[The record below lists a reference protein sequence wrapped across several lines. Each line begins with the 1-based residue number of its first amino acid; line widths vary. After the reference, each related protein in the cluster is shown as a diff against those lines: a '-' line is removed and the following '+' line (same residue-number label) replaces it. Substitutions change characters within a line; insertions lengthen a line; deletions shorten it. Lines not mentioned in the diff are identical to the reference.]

1 MSGNSIWNELQK
13 VSEIVAELR
22 ATNSSNEKIEILERN
37 KDNEMLAN
45 VLFFT
50 YHPHMKYKVTLKGI
64 HGATVSKDGSQFDNP
79 FALCKVLAQ
88 SNINK
93 SLRNEVATFLATA
106 PTEEVKGL
114 IMGMLLKQLG
124 IGVTAKTIN
133 KVFTDLI
140 PMFEVARGESYKNV
154 KMTKGEYIAV
164 THKINGIR
172 GVYYY
177 DKFLSRQ
184 GKDIGG
190 FNNIIKELHE
200 LFKAIGV
207 DHESAILDGELVRIN
222 RNMEISDEDNFR
234 LTSSIV
240 NSKKRTASEEEQ
252 IEYIIFD
259 TMPRV
264 EFERG
269 ESTKIYT
276 ERLKDLMRIKEA
288 IEQLGLSHVRV
299 VDMFYKGEYSPEI
312 IDSIL
317 EQTDEMGLEGVM
329 INTDSTYKCR
339 KTKDLIKV
347 KSFYYNDVK
356 IIGFEEGKE
365 GKEFEGTLG
374 AVIVDYKGFPCGVGS
389 GFKSDE
395 RDWIWEHRDDL
406 IGRVC
411 MVKCKGESRN
421 SKDDE
426 AVSMQFPIW
435 CGLREE
441 GKEVSYES

>member
-93 SLRNEVATFLATA
+93 SLRNEVATFLATV

-154 KMTKGEYIAV
+154 KMSKGEYIAV

-207 DHESAILDGELVRIN
+207 NHESVILDGELVRIN

-234 LTSSIV
+234 LTASIV
-240 NSKKRTASEEEQ
+240 NSKKRTAEEEEQ
-252 IEYIIFD
+252 VEYIIFD

-299 VDMFYKGEYSPEI
+299 VDMFYKGDYAPEI

-317 EQTDEMGLEGVM
+317 EQTDKLGLEGVM
-329 INTDSTYKCR
+329 INRNTSYKCS
-339 KTKDLIKV
+339 KTKDLVKV
-347 KSFYYNDVK
+347 KSFYYNDVRC
-356 IIGFEEGKE
+356 IGVYEGEEGKE
-365 GKEFEGTLG
+365 CEGTLG
-374 AVIVDYKGFPCGVGS
+374 GIIVNYKGYEVRSGS
-389 GFKSDE
+389 GFKAHE
-395 RDWIWEHRDDL
+395 RDAIWADPSL
-406 IGRVC
+406 VIGKIVT
-411 MVKCKGESRN
+411 VKCKGESRN
-421 SKDDE
+421 SKDE
-426 AVSMQFPIW
+426 SLSMQFPIFVTI
-435 CGLREE
+435 REDKDE
-441 GKEVSYES
+441 ESYES